1 MNEKYK
7 SIINELSRNPE
18 HIATR
23 RINYLSNILNF
34 DSISTIL
41 DIGSWHLKQTIE
53 LSQIFE
59 FANIHAFEPN
69 PETNKYCVDVL
80 EKLPNFVKNRISIN
94 KLALSNEI
102 GTLNFYQ
109 LDKQKSSSTNE
120 GIASLSKLKIDGS
133 LLNDNWVQKEIK
145 VEATTLD
152 KWCLDNKVNKVDLIW
167 MDVQGAELKVLQGS
181 LNTLRNVKAICTE
194 AGLVPYYEEH
204 SLKPDI
210 DKLLFENNFIEL
222 EKAFC
227 KTPWSC
233 EKAAE
238 ADVIYINKKFIKD
251 LVE

>member
-1 MNEKYK
+1 MNEKY
-7 SIINELSRNPE
+7 INRIESLAQNSEN
-18 HIATR
+18 IATR
-23 RINYLSNILNF
+23 RIKHLIQFLNF

-69 PETNKYCVDVL
+69 PETNAYCMNVL
-80 EKLPNFVKNRISIN
+80 ETLPSFVKNRISIN
-94 KLALSNEI
+94 KLALSNET
-102 GTLNFYQ
+102 GTLNFYP
-109 LDKQKSSSTNE
+109 LDKQRSNSTNE

-152 KWCLDNKVNKVDLIW
+152 NWCLNNKINKVDLIW

-181 LNTLRNVKAICTE
+181 VNTLKDVKAICTE

-204 SLKPDI
+204 SLKNDI
-210 DKLLFENNFIEL
+210 DSFMFENGFVEL
-222 EKAFC
+222 ESAFC
-227 KTPWSC
+227 KTTWSC
-233 EKAAE
+233 DKAAE
-238 ADVIYINKKFIKD
+238 ADVIYVNSKFIKD
-251 LVE
+251 LV

>member
-1 MNEKYK
+1 MNEKYIDRIE
-7 SIINELSRNPE
+7 SLAQNPQN
-18 HIATR
+18 IATR
-23 RINYLSNILNF
+23 RIKHLTQFLDF

-80 EKLPNFVKNRISIN
+80 ETLPNFVKNRISIN

-102 GTLNFYQ
+102 GTLNFYP

-120 GIASLSKLKIDGS
+120 GIASLSRLKIDGS

-152 KWCLDNKVNKVDLIW
+152 KWCVDNTVNKVDLIW

-181 LNTLRNVKAICTE
+181 ISTLKNVKAICTE

-204 SLKPDI
+204 SLKKDI
-210 DKLLFENNFIEL
+210 DQFMFDNNFIEL
-222 EKAFC
+222 ESAFC
-227 KTPWSC
+227 KTTWSSD
-233 EKAAE
+233 KAAE
-238 ADVIYINKKFIKD
+238 ADVIYVNKNYIKTI
-251 LVE
+251 